1 MSTAE
6 ELPINDAG
14 PVEGVGDRLRAAREA
29 QSLTVADVAQ
39 ALKISPRQVELLEG
53 NAWSQLP
60 GYTFVRGFV
69 RNYARFLRLDVEA
82 VIKALDASAAPPP
95 PALNL
100 SAGTDVELPK
110 QGQVQRRDFITML
123 IAAGLVVIAV
133 LVFLVPEGWLGS
145 TAASLMAKPPESGTT
160 SQPAVSATAAVPG
173 PLFPPAGIQEPG
185 LSVVQPAMVAMET
198 LSGAQATPPPEL
210 ESAVVQAAVPAVNVP
225 GSVTAE
231 FGVNQLS
238 WIEVK
243 DKTGVILLSE
253 NLAAGTRRTV
263 TGVPP
268 LAVVVGNAGGV
279 QLTVNGKLVELQ
291 QRTRNSVARLTLE

>member
-6 ELPINDAG
+6 ELPINDAD
-14 PVEGVGDRLRAAREA
+14 PVEGVGNRLRAAREA
-29 QSLTVADVAQ
+29 QSLSVSDVAQ

-53 NAWSQLP
+53 NAWNQLP

-82 VIKALDASAAPPP
+82 LIKALDASAAPPP

-100 SAGTDVELPK
+100 PSNTRVELPK
-110 QGQVQRRDFITML
+110 QGQVQRRDFITM
-123 IAAGLVVIAV
+123 IVAAGLVVIAV
-133 LVFLVPEGWLGS
+133 LVFLLPEGWLGS
-145 TAASLMAKPPESGTT
+145 TAANLITKAPE
-160 SQPAVSATAAVPG
+160 PAVANPTVASAPASTPG
-173 PLFPPAGIQEPG
+173 PLFPPAGAQEPG
-185 LSVVQPAMVAMET
+185 MPVLQPAMVAIEAV
-198 LSGAQATPPPEL
+198 SGTVPQPVAEPEQQ
-210 ESAVVQAAVPAVNVP
+210 VVQAAVPSVSVP

-243 DKTGVILLSE
+243 DKTGAILLSE
-253 NLAAGTRRTV
+253 NLAAGTRRMV